1 MTVKPTVVMPMLAR
15 EKLRSLNRDSGSSG
29 SPLLTFC
36 HRTNTTSTAIPA
48 MMSPHTVMGP
58 AMVPQS

>member
-1 MTVKPTVVMPMLAR
+1 MPMLAR

-36 HRTNTTSTAIPA
+36 HTTNTTSTAIPE
-48 MMSPHTVMGP
+48 MISPHTVMGP

>member
-1 MTVKPTVVMPMLAR
+1 MKPTVVMPMFAR

-29 SPLLTFC
+29 SPLLILC
-36 HRTNTTSTAIPA
+36 HRTKTTSTAIPA
-48 MMSPHTVMGP
+48 MISPQTVMGP